1 SHVRAQDPVKKSSLE
16 TAQAEVTEPKLMSPK
31 MEPRTPI
38 SAWKVA
44 EKLAKVAI
52 MRKSMNKVSDLHGFE
67 DARF

>member
-1 SHVRAQDPVKKSSLE
+1 VKKSSHE
-16 TAQAEVTEPKLMSPK
+16 TAQAEETEPQLRSRKV
-31 MEPRTPI
+31 EPLTPI